1 MYRYKATKCR
11 TPKDRTNSGIQEKWA
26 EKWEKL
32 ESVMSEHHHYGL
44 VYTPNWNGSKSTVE
58 TKMKPLKYYFYAV
71 NTIFQNCYETIF
83 V

>member
-1 MYRYKATKCR
+1 
-11 TPKDRTNSGIQEKWA
+11 
-26 EKWEKL
+26 
-32 ESVMSEHHHYGL
+32 MSEHHHYGL